1 MTTIHDAIRTMGLEM
16 DALRAKMTAI
26 AVAAQADGLG
36 DKLVTIPKSGKAKA
50 PKAEKKERANAG
62 LPTLHGDWTRHVL
75 AEHGT
80 KSAEFLAW
88 RDERAAKARAGE
100 LFFNAEQAMVKSGK
114 AKAGDPMSEA
124 DAVRAAHIP
133 WVTHWQTAHPD
144 AYAEFKSA
152 WEVANPKEGR
162 VASAKAS
169 QASGSDAEDGE
180 DGSKPAPKKRGAKK
194 MADMTPE
201 EKAIA
206 QAKRAA
212 NKAAKAAKKA
222 SSEEEEADEF
232 AMETVVSTKAPS
244 AAVGGGGSVAPA
256 AAPEAEEEMLE
267 AEEESE
273 ETLMPF
279 INKKISYLRLGH
291 LDKDGDPVWWEGGD
305 IWLQNADGSKGA
317 YAGQIQASGKI
328 DASPA
333 VMAAEPEIC

>member
-1 MTTIHDAIRTMGLEM
+1 
-16 DALRAKMTAI
+16 
-26 AVAAQADGLG
+26 
-36 DKLVTIPKSGKAKA
+36 
-50 PKAEKKERANAG
+50 
-62 LPTLHGDWTRHVL
+62 
-75 AEHGT
+75 
-80 KSAEFLAW
+80 
-88 RDERAAKARAGE
+88 
-100 LFFNAEQAMVKSGK
+100 
-114 AKAGDPMSEA
+114 
-124 DAVRAAHIP
+124 
-133 WVTHWQTAHPD
+133 VTHWQTAHPD